1 MNKNTIEGGE
11 MIIGRKYSW
20 KMNWRQDKLLS
31 VEKRI
36 LKNLNRIEIETHNK
50 EKNNIL
56 VKEEEDHEFVN
67 KTKAMNNLVGKINY
81 CGINHLNHFL

>member
-36 LKNLNRIEIETHNK
+36 LKNLNRIEIETHNG
-50 EKNNIL
+50 
-56 VKEEEDHEFVN
+56 
-67 KTKAMNNLVGKINY
+67 NLRKIQETY
-81 CGINHLNHFL
+81 GIK

>member
-1 MNKNTIEGGE
+1 MNKNTMEGGE

-36 LKNLNRIEIETHNK
+36 LENRKRK
-50 EKNNIL
+50 EK
-56 VKEEEDHEFVN
+56 KN
-67 KTKAMNNLVGKINY
+67 KLIIKRKTT
-81 CGINHLNHFL
+81 FW

>member
-1 MNKNTIEGGE
+1 
-11 MIIGRKYSW
+11 MIIGSKYSW

-36 LKNLNRIEIETHNK
+36 LKNLKRIEIETHNK

>member
-1 MNKNTIEGGE
+1 MNKNTMEGGE

-67 KTKAMNNLVGKINY
+67 K
-81 CGINHLNHFL
+81 

>member
-1 MNKNTIEGGE
+1 MNHNTIEGGE
-11 MIIGRKYSW
+11 MIIGSKYSW

-36 LKNLNRIEIETHNK
+36 LKNLKRIEIETHNK

-67 KTKAMNNLVGKINY
+67 KTKAMNNSVGNINY
-81 CGINHLNHFL
+81 CCINHLNHFL

>member
-11 MIIGRKYSW
+11 MTTGSKYSW

-67 KTKAMNNLVGKINY
+67 KTKAMNNLVDKINY
-81 CGINHLNHFL
+81 CCINHLNHFL